1 MDSTLCRRMLMQHEI
16 GEEEMVTVESNLSS
30 LPLTQTFVAGAGGT
44 FMTGEGAMAAESKL
58 SSLPLIRAFEAGA
71 VVAVVE
77 TDFVEV
83 DGEGGCCH

>member
-1 MDSTLCRRMLMQHEI
+1 
-16 GEEEMVTVESNLSS
+16 MVTAESDLSL
-30 LPLTQTFVAGAGGT
+30 LPLTQAFVAGAGGT

-58 SSLPLIRAFEAGA
+58 SSLPLRRAFVAGA
-71 VVAVVE
+71 GVAVVE